1 MCFVQQ
7 ALCCFCGSMMCI
19 LPDFEHHALFGEYVC
34 LNVASNITCAAS
46 KIQRS
51 YIIFDIIN
59 TKWPWF
65 IYYHAYQNSKHH
77 PGEIAKPL
85 PSPSPD
91 LNIPI
96 AQALSGTTNK
106 LLDPFAP
113 CQRPTEPHPC
123 IEHWLRARR
132 FCVLCRGALWS
143 LVMEDLCRGGM
154 GQRRKAPRSSIGKVP
169 SGRSLATGSWLLP
182 LGWRTPPLLHGL
194 CRSKQEVSA
203 TVLWRCLAN
212 HVRHGKHV
220 WSGRLP
226 ST

>member
-1 MCFVQQ
+1 MYVIILNMFVCFVQQ

-85 PSPSPD
+85 PRQHAPTSAP
-91 LNIPI
+91 
-96 AQALSGTTNK
+96 AQIWTSLHHNENKLTVVAKITDTRKKGYGTTRT
-106 LLDPFAP
+106 LYIS
-113 CQRPTEPHPC
+113 PHLKSSPWRNTFC
-123 IEHWLRARR
+123 EH
-132 FCVLCRGALWS
+132 
-143 LVMEDLCRGGM
+143 
-154 GQRRKAPRSSIGKVP
+154 
-169 SGRSLATGSWLLP
+169 SG
-182 LGWRTPPLLHGL
+182 
-194 CRSKQEVSA
+194 
-203 TVLWRCLAN
+203 
-212 HVRHGKHV
+212 
-220 WSGRLP
+220 
-226 ST
+226 